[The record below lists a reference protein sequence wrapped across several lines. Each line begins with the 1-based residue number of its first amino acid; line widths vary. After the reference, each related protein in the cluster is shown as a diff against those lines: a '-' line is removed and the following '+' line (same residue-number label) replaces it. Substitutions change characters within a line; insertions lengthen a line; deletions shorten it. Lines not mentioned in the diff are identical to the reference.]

1 MYALKFA
8 LNYTLIIP
16 ALGLAFIPE
25 AQNLFL
31 QQKKGVEKWVTT
43 ETLLFLRFL
52 TIILSNL
59 G

>member
-31 QQKKGVEKWVTT
+31 QQKKGVEKQMK
-43 ETLLFLRFL
+43 TLVKKSL
-52 TIILSNL
+52 N
-59 G
+59 